1 MLLGAHESTAGGLS
15 EAFARGEADGAEAIQ
30 IFVKSSRMWA
40 AKPLDPAEVERF
52 HLEAKRTGLGATAS
66 VHASYLIN
74 LGSDEGD
81 LRNKSIAAFAD
92 EVQRC
97 NALGVRYLVVHPGSH
112 ADAARGV
119 RNVAAALDEVFAR
132 VPGPCHVLLETAAGQ
147 GSALGRTFEELRDMR
162 DQVRALE
169 RVAVCLDTC
178 HVFAAGYD
186 IASSKG
192 YDDLFANF
200 ERILGLPLLKAFH
213 LNDSKKPLGC
223 RVDRHEHPGQG
234 CIGGDAFRRLINDAR
249 FTNVPAY
256 LELPPEGN
264 RASLQRLR
272 RMRTETP
279 SSAAAGKRRSARVA
293 PARRG
298 R

>member
-1 MLLGAHESTAGGLS
+1 LLLGAHESTAGGVA

-52 HLEAKRTGLGATAS
+52 HAEARRTGLGATAS

-74 LGSDEGD
+74 FGADEGD
-81 LRNKSIAAFAD
+81 LRRKSIAAFID

-97 NALGVRYLVVHPGSH
+97 NALGVPFLVVHPGSH

-119 RNVAAALDEVFAR
+119 RNVAAALDEVFTR
-132 VPGPCHVLLETAAGQ
+132 VPGPCQVLLETAAGQ

-162 DQVRALE
+162 DHVRARE

-178 HVFAAGYD
+178 HVFASGYD
-186 IASSKG
+186 IASPGG
-192 YDDLFANF
+192 YDELFGRF

-234 CIGGDAFRRLINDAR
+234 CIGRDAFRRLVTDPR

-272 RMRTETP
+272 RMRTPTP
-279 SSAAAGKRRSARVA
+279 SSAAGRKRSGRVA